1 MSEPNFS
8 GLTRLRSHPWLR
20 LMRIDRPIGT
30 LLLLW
35 PTLWSLWLAGRGF
48 PDGYNLCVFCCGVVV
63 MRAAGCI
70 VNDYADRHIDG
81 HVERTKDRPLVTGE
95 ISPQAALVGFV
106 ILLMVAFALVL
117 QTNRMTILYSF
128 GGLALVITYPYVKRW
143 SHFPQVVLGMAW
155 AWVVPMSFAAERGT
169 VPAEALVIYLAVV
182 AWTVVFDSFYAMV
195 DRPDDRLIG
204 VKSTALLWAE
214 RELLYIGL
222 LQLLTLA
229 CLALTGYLFHRSGLF
244 FFGLAGTAGLFV
256 YQLCQARGRQR
267 AACFRA
273 FLNNHWV
280 GLAIFVSLV
289 ADIWLYPFPVAG

>member
-1 MSEPNFS
+1 
-8 GLTRLRSHPWLR
+8 
-20 LMRIDRPIGT
+20 MRIDRPIGT

-35 PTLWSLWLAGRGF
+35 PTLWSLWLAGGGF
-48 PDGYNLCVFCCGVVV
+48 PDGYNLCIFCCGVVV

-81 HVERTKDRPLVTGE
+81 HVERTKDRPLATGE
-95 ISPQAALVGFV
+95 ISPKAALVGFV
-106 ILLMVAFALVL
+106 MLLMVAFALVL

-128 GGLALVITYPYVKRW
+128 GGLALVIIYPYVKRW

-229 CLALTGYLFHRSGLF
+229 CLALAGYLFHRSGLF
-244 FFGLAGTAGLFV
+244 FSDWLAPQVFLSINCTRLGADSAPPVFGLF
-256 YQLCQARGRQR
+256 
-267 AACFRA
+267 
-273 FLNNHWV
+273 
-280 GLAIFVSLV
+280 
-289 ADIWLYPFPVAG
+289 

>member
-1 MSEPNFS
+1 
-8 GLTRLRSHPWLR
+8 
-20 LMRIDRPIGT
+20 MRIDRPIGT

-35 PTLWSLWLAGRGF
+35 PTLWSLWLAGRGL
-48 PDGYNLCVFCCGVVV
+48 PDGYNLCIFCCGVVV

-81 HVERTKDRPLVTGE
+81 HVERTKDRPLATGE
-95 ISPQAALVGFV
+95 ISPKAALVGFV

-128 GGLALVITYPYVKRW
+128 GGLALVIIYPYVKRW

-169 VPAEALVIYLAVV
+169 VPVEALVIYLAVV

-229 CLALTGYLFHRSGLF
+229 CLALAGFLFHRNGLF
-244 FFGLAGTAGLFV
+244 FFGLVGTAGLFA
-256 YQLCQARGRQR
+256 YQLWQARGRQR

-289 ADIWLYPFPVAG
+289 VDIWLYPFTVAG